1 MIPDWTNYDK
11 SSLKNNA
18 FMAKHRSC
26 HAATGETMT
35 KAIIINGKSIAE
47 AYLNYQ

>member
-35 KAIIINGKSIAE
+35 E
-47 AYLNYQ
+47 AKVLG